1 MNENG
6 RRDVS
11 SVEVRRRMTEPA
23 NAVAARDVD
32 VARVRAALFL
42 FGLRGDDIDD
52 VVQDVRLRLLERPPT
67 GVASPDAY
75 ACAVAL
81 NLARDRHRRSQRWRG
96 VHLRLVAATPTAY
109 DDPDVALKQ
118 AVADGLARLD
128 PDLREALVLRYFAD
142 LTVPQLAQVTGVP
155 EGTVKSRLHRAITA
169 MRDLLPP
176 EG

>member
-1 MNENG
+1 MA
-6 RRDVS
+6 
-11 SVEVRRRMTEPA
+11 EPG
-23 NAVAARDVD
+23 NVVTVWDLD

-52 VVQDVRLRLLERPPT
+52 VVQEVRLRLLERPPA

-81 NLARDRHRRSQRWRG
+81 NLARDRHRRGRRWRG
-96 VHLRLVAATPTAY
+96 VHLRLVASTPTAY

-128 PDLREALVLRYFAD
+128 PDLREALVLRYYAD
-142 LTVPQLAQVTGVP
+142 LTVPQIAQVTGVA
-155 EGTVKSRLHRAITA
+155 EGTVKSRLHRGIAT
-169 MRDLLPP
+169 MRDLLPEERP
-176 EG
+176 